1 MHHVCMGVL
10 VQIRDV
16 DESVRDTL
24 KARAAA
30 RGQSL
35 NSYLR
40 ALLTETA
47 RRPSRADTLAR
58 IDRRVETSSRSAVEI
73 VRAERDAR

>member
-1 MHHVCMGVL
+1 MYDMGVL

-35 NSYLR
+35 NGYLK
-40 ALLTETA
+40 AILTETA
-47 RRPSRADTLAR
+47 RRPSRVDTLAR
-58 IDRRVETSSRSAVEI
+58 IDRRVETSGRSAAEI
-73 VRAERDAR
+73 LRAERDSR

>member
-1 MHHVCMGVL
+1 MMYGMGVL

-47 RRPSRADTLAR
+47 RRPSRVDTLAR
-58 IDRRVETSSRSAVEI
+58 IDRRVETSARSAVEI

>member
-1 MHHVCMGVL
+1 MGVL

-35 NSYLR
+35 NSFLK

-47 RRPSRADTLAR
+47 RRPSRVETLAR
-58 IDRRVETSSRSAVEI
+58 IDRRVETSTRSAVEI
-73 VRAERDAR
+73 VRAERDSR